1 MLAYQ
6 IHNTAGKDEKFSWLS
21 KTGKYTN
28 TSNRECQNEQ
38 CDYDQQRQEKVAING
53 SEYQNEIQ
61 RNVKY
66 TNTQIQ
72 NTNNEQQEEMA
83 VNGSETAKISFPTK
97 KER

>member
-6 IHNTAGKDEKFSWLS
+6 IQNTAGKDEKFSWLS

-38 CDYDQQRQEKVAING
+38 FDYD
-53 SEYQNEIQ
+53 
-61 RNVKY
+61 
-66 TNTQIQ
+66 
-72 NTNNEQQEEMA
+72 QQEEMA
-83 VNGSETAKISFPTK
+83 VNGSETAKISFPTE